1 MPADFWFKL
10 RLAEWRFRL
19 LCWFVV
25 SSFLA
30 LLSPSLPGADADAER
45 TALAVEALSKLE
57 GIDLEQNPPIKAAV
71 LKVLSKTRG
80 TPAFVQI
87 VKQFKLQDQN
97 EGLLEVA
104 AKNPSAEF
112 GVEAVRI
119 VLEGGNIPLL
129 KKSLQST
136 NLLALV
142 EALGNT
148 HERRTIPLMLPW
160 LTATNSAVD
169 AKKQIVRALAQTQEG
184 AAELLKLAREEKLP
198 PEVRFVASS
207 ELNAVRWPEIKKQAA
222 ELLPAVQGQNDR
234 PLPPLAELLKMKAD
248 PANGAKVFARQEVG
262 CSNCHRVKGQGTE
275 VGPDLSEIGS
285 KLGKDALLEAIVDP
299 SAGISFGFEANR
311 LELKSGD
318 EAYGLVASETADE
331 LAIKDAKGIVTRYKK
346 SEIARREVSKQSI
359 MPTGLQAM
367 MTTQEFVDL
376 LEFLANLK
384 KQN

>member
-1 MPADFWFKL
+1 M
-10 RLAEWRFRL
+10 RFRL
-19 LCWFVV
+19 LCVFVV
-25 SSFLA
+25 SNFLA
-30 LLSPSLPGADADAER
+30 LFSASLPGAEVDADR

-57 GIDLEQNPPIKAAV
+57 GVNLEQNPAIKAAV
-71 LKVLSKTRG
+71 LKVLGKTRG

-87 VKQFKLQDQN
+87 VKQFKLPDQN

-104 AKNPSAEF
+104 AKNPSSES
-112 GVEAVRI
+112 GVEAVRL

-129 KKSLQST
+129 QKSLQST
-136 NLLALV
+136 NRLAVV

-148 HERRTIPLMLPW
+148 HERRAIPLILPW
-160 LTATNSAVD
+160 LTASNAEVAV
-169 AKKQIVRALAQTQEG
+169 KKQVVRALAQTQEG

-198 PEVRFVASS
+198 PEARFVASS

-222 ELLPAVQGQNDR
+222 EVLPPAPGQNDH
-234 PLPPLAELLKMKAD
+234 PLLPLADLLKMKAD

-262 CSNCHRVKGQGTE
+262 CNNCHRVKGQGTE

-285 KLGKDALLEAIVDP
+285 KLGKDALIESIVDP

-318 EAYGLVASETADE
+318 EAYGLVANETTDE

-346 SEIARREVSKQSI
+346 TEISRREVSRQSI

-376 LEFLANLK
+376 LEFLNGLK
-384 KQN
+384 KPD